1 MLCLQPWWNLSF
13 KLLHHKIDP
22 NTCTAEAL
30 LEVSYPCCC
39 LLQILRFQLL
49 PLCNDLFERASEPTW
64 ERGRSRKERPLL
76 VALRSAGYSSNPWK
90 RIRWI
95 FLFKVCSFCQ
105 TYLSHQAASANKSS
119 PATKNNS
126 IITPQKTRQLGPTS
140 STASTKQHWKTPT

>member
-1 MLCLQPWWNLSF
+1 MQPWWDLSF
-13 KLLHHKIDP
+13 ELLYHRIDL

-39 LLQILRFQLL
+39 PLQILRSQLL
-49 PLCNDLFERASEPTW
+49 PLCSDLFERASGPTW
-64 ERGRSRKERPLL
+64 ERGRCRKERPLL
-76 VALRSAGYSSNPWK
+76 VALQSAGYFSNPWK
-90 RIRWI
+90 KGINI
-95 FLFKVCSFCQ
+95 CLKICLLCQ
-105 TYLSHQAASANKSS
+105 AFLSHQAASANKSS